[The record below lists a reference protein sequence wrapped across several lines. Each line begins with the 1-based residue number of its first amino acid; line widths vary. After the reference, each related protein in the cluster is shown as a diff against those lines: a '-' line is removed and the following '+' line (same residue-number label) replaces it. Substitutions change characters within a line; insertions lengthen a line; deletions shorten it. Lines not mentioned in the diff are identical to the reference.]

1 MIKKVGIREYIV
13 LRVIHEVSVIK
24 ADDNIAMIY
33 IAKR

>member
-1 MIKKVGIREYIV
+1 MIKKVTIKEYIV

-24 ADDNIAMIY
+24 ADDNTATVY